1 MTTCAIRF
9 LLSILFHCLDSTLK
23 LGESPFL
30 GDVNLFPNRN
40 KSNLHSL
47 LLSRTKYLLATREL
61 ELGSA
66 KGFDNSSLV
75 LVRKMN
81 THDGLSNIH
90 AGNSTN
96 RGFPKA
102 PLNPAWS
109 LYFKLIN
116 NF

>member
-66 KGFDNSSLV
+66 KGFDDSSLV
-75 LVRKMN
+75 VPW
-81 THDGLSNIH
+81 
-90 AGNSTN
+90 
-96 RGFPKA
+96 GFLKA
-102 PLNPAWS
+102 PLIPVWS

-116 NF
+116 NFKKHEKFNNFI